1 MVFISFDLLQ
11 VLAEFYSS
19 CCKILYFLN
28 GSAWYVV
35 FKLDKLAEVMTDKEI
50 DYLKVTK

>member
-1 MVFISFDLLQ
+1 MVIVSFDLLQ
-11 VLAEFYSS
+11 VLAEFCSS

-28 GSAWYVV
+28 GNAWYIA

-50 DYLKVTK
+50 NCLKVTK